1 MAAFSSWRRCLGCF
15 PSWKSSSLTAAIKDR
30 NSPTRWQKFFRIS
43 TLKSSGDP
51 TPQSASRSYLNA
63 GSSNAPSLGSIAAG
77 GSPRIG
83 RTSIARRS
91 HSCASLQFASCSENS
106 VIRPKVS
113 GQTLRGTT
121 LGLPEFAY
129 EEKTPHAPTR
139 QQGHHHLRGH
149 RLDPHP
155 DDVGC
160 AAGHARRDR

>member
-30 NSPTRWQKFFRIS
+30 NSPTRWQKFFPLS

-83 RTSIARRS
+83 RTSIARRL

-113 GQTLRGTT
+113 GQTPREEDSSPRRPKRWRQFPTAVEIYPAQRWTPVAENLQTKVHD
-121 LGLPEFAY
+121 FAH
-129 EEKTPHAPTR
+129 E
-139 QQGHHHLRGH
+139 
-149 RLDPHP
+149 
-155 DDVGC
+155 
-160 AAGHARRDR
+160 